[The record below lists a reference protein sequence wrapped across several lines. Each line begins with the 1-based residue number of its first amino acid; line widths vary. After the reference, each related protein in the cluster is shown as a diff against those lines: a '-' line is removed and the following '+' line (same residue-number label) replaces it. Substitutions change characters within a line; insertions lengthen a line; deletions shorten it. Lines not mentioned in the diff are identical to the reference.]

1 MKIKKVIFEDKSKK
15 VMSRELENEKKIKD
29 TNVPDDTDKM
39 VSVVKTIAEAQDEN
53 IEVPTEISSDAE
65 EVEVEGED
73 CIQVVLL
80 HLTL

>member
-1 MKIKKVIFEDKSKK
+1 
-15 VMSRELENEKKIKD
+15 MSRELENEKKIKD
-29 TNVPDDTDKM
+29 TNVPDDTDTM

>member
-1 MKIKKVIFEDKSKK
+1 
-15 VMSRELENEKKIKD
+15 MSRELENVKKIKD

>member
-1 MKIKKVIFEDKSKK
+1 
-15 VMSRELENEKKIKD
+15 MSRELENEKKIKD